1 MKKLIIFIGTAA
13 LVPGLVSQA
22 TAQIAWPAQK
32 KQEPMVCSFNC
43 SNTYQE
49 LQKRCSPALLGK
61 VAIDPLISIN
71 PFTEFDQIIATLK
84 TDATNPFPLSYTFRQ
99 CEATC
104 NAAST
109 LDQSSREVIYYN
121 QAFLDK
127 IKGPDTKVRWAVR
140 CIIAHEIGHHF
151 MGHTLPSAS
160 GGDSNIR
167 RKRERRA
174 DFFTGFVISRFPGAT
189 EQDAIEGILTLDPAT
204 YRPRNEEE
212 EKFNIYPTLQNRIA
226 AVKEGFKAAKNP
238 KDPLSIAMFKKIDS
252 VAKVQMKRN
261 GRSSIYH
268 VIDFKLSMGQFDEV
282 KQIASEQLLNP
293 AFSDKAQ
300 LWEYKSIADQNLGN
314 LTEAIQSQREA
325 TAISKN
331 SLVNLERLQLLLDN
345 GNPVQKLESEK
356 IRQKLE
362 SEKFKQK
369 VGSQKIKQNM
379 NRSQIKINK

>member
-1 MKKLIIFIGTAA
+1 MKKLIVFIGTTA
-13 LVPGLVSQA
+13 LASSLVSDA
-22 TAQIAWPAQK
+22 MAQLVWSVQK

-49 LQKRCSPALLGK
+49 LQKRCSPALVGK
-61 VAIDPLISIN
+61 IAIDPLISIN
-71 PFTEFDQIIATLK
+71 PFTEFDGIIATLK
-84 TDATNPFPLSYTFRQ
+84 KDAINSFPLSYTFRQ

-109 LDQSSREVIYYN
+109 LDQTSREVIYYN

-127 IKGPDTKVRWAVR
+127 IKGSDTKVRWAVR

-151 MGHTLPSAS
+151 MGHTLPSAF
-160 GGDSNIR
+160 GADSNIR

-204 YRPRNEEE
+204 YRPRNEAE

-238 KDPLSIAMFKKIDS
+238 KDPLTIAMFKKIDS

-268 VIDFKLSMGQFDEV
+268 VIDFKLSMGQFDEA

-293 AFSDKAQ
+293 DFSDKAQ

-314 LTEAIQSQREA
+314 LTEAIQSQRK
-325 TAISKN
+325 AIELNKN

-345 GNPVQKLESEK
+345 GNAMQKLESEK
-356 IRQKLE
+356 IKQKLE

-369 VGSQKIKQNM
+369 TESEKIKQNI
-379 NRSQIKINK
+379 NRSQIKIN